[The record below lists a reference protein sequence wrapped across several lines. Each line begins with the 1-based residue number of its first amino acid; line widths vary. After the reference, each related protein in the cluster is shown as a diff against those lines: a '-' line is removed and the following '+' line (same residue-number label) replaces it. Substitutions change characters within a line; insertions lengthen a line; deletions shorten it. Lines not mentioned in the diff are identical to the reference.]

1 MQKRGLWISGWV
13 LTLGLCVVAQSARGN
28 HQALATVT
36 GEGLL
41 HSQANQKLE
50 YLTDQIGE
58 RLTGTPAAQRAI
70 AWALEDMRGMGLSN
84 VHQEDWTMAHGWTR
98 GPIDV
103 YVIGHG
109 HEHLTAAA
117 MGWTGSTPKGGVNAD
132 VLSVNGYDL
141 KGATAQAEA
150 NPGAWRGKVLLV
162 RTQGP
167 PPAHHNP
174 LDSFLE
180 LTPFLQAAHEAG
192 AVAVIAGQGAGASAG
207 MNLTH
212 TGVLGFNVLF
222 QVPVI
227 NLTREDQLLLE
238 RLMDHSAG
246 TPVRLHVDVENQ
258 ATGPVTASNAV
269 GDIPGT
275 EFPKQIV
282 IVGGH
287 LDSWDLAQG
296 ATDNGTGAVASLA
309 AARAILQSGYRPRR
323 TVRVV
328 LFTGEEEG
336 LLGSLAYCE
345 QHKAEMAN
353 TIAALILDEGQGPIA
368 AMQVGGHDA
377 ALAKLEPLAK
387 ELEAFPSPNLE
398 DTSSFDTDTGPFI
411 LDGVPGINLAQN
423 SPNYRY
429 THHSPVDTFDHVRQ
443 DVLMRNAAEMA
454 VMAYYIADLPERLD
468 EPWTPAQVAAKLKEQ
483 GLEAELKAFGLWK
496 FGN

>member
-1 MQKRGLWISGWV
+1 M
-13 LTLGLCVVAQSARGN
+13 AQSTRGP
-28 HQALATVT
+28 HQALAAVM

-70 AWALEDMRGMGLSN
+70 AWALADMRAMGLRN
-84 VHQEDWTMAHGWTR
+84 VHKEDWTMAHGWTR

-109 HEHLTAAA
+109 HEHLESAA
-117 MGWTGSTPKGGVNAD
+117 MGWTGTTPKEGVNAN
-132 VLSVNGYDL
+132 VVSVNGYDP
-141 KGATAQAEA
+141 KGTAAQAQA
-150 NPGAWRGKVLLV
+150 NPEAWRGKILLV
-162 RTQGP
+162 RTQGA
-167 PPAHHNP
+167 PPAHYSP
-174 LDSFLE
+174 LDSFVE
-180 LTPFLQAAHEAG
+180 LAPFLRAAYQAG
-192 AVAVIAGQGAGASAG
+192 AVAVIAGQGAGASQG

-222 QVPVI
+222 QIPVI

-238 RLMDHSAG
+238 RLLDHAHG

-258 ATGPVTASNAV
+258 ATGPVRASNAV

-296 ATDNGTGAVASLA
+296 ATDNGTGAVAALGA
-309 AARAILQSGYRPRR
+309 AQAILQSGYRPRR

-345 QHKAEMAN
+345 QHQAEMAN
-353 TIAALILDEGQGPIA
+353 TMAALILDEGQGPIA
-368 AMQVGGHDA
+368 AMQVGGHEA
-377 ALAKLEPLAK
+377 VIPKLEPLAQ
-387 ELEAFPSPNLE
+387 ELEAFPSPKLE
-398 DTSSFDTDTGPFI
+398 DASSFGTDTGPFI
-411 LDGVPGINLAQN
+411 LDGVPGINLSQN

-429 THHSPVDTFDHVRQ
+429 THHSPVDTFDYVRQ
-443 DVLMRNAAEMA
+443 DVLVRNAAEMA
-454 VMAYYIADLPERLD
+454 VMAYSIAELPERLD
-468 EPWTPAQVAAKLKEQ
+468 ALWTPAQVAAKLKAQ